1 MCYVSVAIL
10 KFYYKLMNNKL
21 PEYFSFMKAVLL
33 VVTERYEIQ
42 NPAIKHKFA
51 ECSLQYCLINQLNSE
66 NCFALLTDKV
76 SMNSFYSFKVF
87 IKSRIL
93 NSYQNQ

>member
-1 MCYVSVAIL
+1 
-10 KFYYKLMNNKL
+10 MNNKL
-21 PEYFSFMKAVLL
+21 PEYFSFMKPVLPTA
-33 VVTERYEIQ
+33 TERYEIQ
-42 NPAIKHKFA
+42 NPSFHTPAIKHKFA

-87 IKSRIL
+87 VKSRIL
-93 NSYQNQ
+93 NSYQL